1 MKQVI
6 PFYKEIV
13 FKTKVSSII
22 NMSLEHEER
31 IGDGEIVGDFIIYGE
46 YKVHSDTT
54 EVEKFRYRLPFTAL
68 IPDNILKD
76 TINIDIENFYYELLE
91 EDVVRVDINFSIEG
105 DEMEEVL
112 TEVEV
117 LDDIDREI
125 DEILDFKDNNEDNLK
140 NEVLV
145 EDVNSSDVSVNIENN
160 VDNEYVVYHVYSLKE
175 DDTLDNVISNYK
187 VSFEML
193 KEYNDLDNIKTGDK
207 IIIPE
212 YGDE

>member
-13 FKTKVSSII
+13 FKTKVANII

-31 IGDGEIVGDFIIYGE
+31 INDGEIVGDFIIYGE

-76 TINIDIENFYYELLE
+76 SINIDIENFYYELLE
-91 EDVVRVDINFSIEG
+91 EDVVRIDINFSIEG
-105 DEMEEVL
+105 EEMEEVL
-112 TEVEV
+112 DEVEV
-117 LDDIDREI
+117 LDEIDREI
-125 DEILDFKDNNEDNLK
+125 DEILDYKDNDEDNTN

-145 EDVNSSDVSVNIENN
+145 EDVNNSDINVNIENN
-160 VDNEYVVYHVYSLKE
+160 VDSEYVVYHVYTLKE
-175 DDTLDNVISNYK
+175 MIH
-187 VSFEML
+187 
-193 KEYNDLDNIKTGDK
+193 
-207 IIIPE
+207 
-212 YGDE
+212 

>member
-13 FKTKVSSII
+13 FKTKVANII

-31 IGDGEIVGDFIIYGE
+31 INDGEIVGDFIIYGE

-76 TINIDIENFYYELLE
+76 SINIDIENFYYELLE
-91 EDVVRVDINFSIEG
+91 EDVVRIDINFSIEG
-105 DEMEEVL
+105 EEMEEVL
-112 TEVEV
+112 DEVEV
-117 LDDIDREI
+117 LDEIDREI
-125 DEILDFKDNNEDNLK
+125 DEILDYKDNDEDNTN

-145 EDVNSSDVSVNIENN
+145 EDVNNSDINVNIENN
-160 VDNEYVVYHVYSLKE
+160 VDSEYVVYHVYTLKE
-175 DDTLDNVISNYK
+175 NDTLDNVIGKYSTSLEK
-187 VSFEML
+187 I
-193 KEYNDLDNIKTGDK
+193 KEYNDLANIKTGDK
-207 IIIPE
+207 IIIPD